1 MMKKVGKTIN
11 RKSVLGNNLVNCG
24 EKIMSSNN
32 NSNEVIDLLSEI
44 IINFISKMT
53 STSNTDK
60 FKKL

>member
-1 MMKKVGKTIN
+1 
-11 RKSVLGNNLVNCG
+11 
-24 EKIMSSNN
+24 MSSNN
-32 NSNEVIDLLSEI
+32 KSNEIVDLISEI